1 MAKSHQDL
9 KHEALKKKNSKI
21 ITDSDYV
28 LRDIGTEEDRQK
40 NIIDITPE
48 EYKKKPEPKA
58 KAAPKEE

>member
-1 MAKSHQDL
+1 MTKSHQDL

-28 LRDIGTEEDRQK
+28 LRDIGSAEDAAK

-48 EYKKKPEPKA
+48 QYRQKPATTRSKA
-58 KAAPKEE
+58 EE